1 MRTQQ
6 QRTKRRLIATA
17 MAVALFGATSV
28 QAEVRALVGHFAP
41 FADSLS
47 GTSVS
52 IRVNGATALENV
64 VFGQFTEYLSLGDA
78 GMYTLE
84 VVPTGSTE
92 AAISAE
98 VMLPDG
104 DYTVLAAGD
113 GVNQPLSLLALSD
126 EPTAGDQVNLR
137 VVHAA
142 PFAAT
147 AEATSVSIRD
157 QNNEVVGGLASVP
170 FGANSG
176 FLVVPP
182 GRYDLKVASPDG
194 TTDFIDARPVDLPAG
209 AVVTVVATG
218 GANGFPLGLTAIADG
233 AAPSNPLA
241 LFEIGPVQIA
251 IAHLAPFAAD
261 LDGTAVNVL
270 VNGGQILSGVR
281 YKDFTDFLTLPA
293 QGAYQVDVVPVGAS
307 EPAISGEVALDGN
320 RSYVAA
326 AIGNGLTQP
335 LDLLLVEAP
344 TVQNEGDYA
353 LRIVHAAPFAATAE
367 ATSVSIRTDGGDVVA
382 GLASVPYG
390 AFSPSLSLPVGTL
403 DVKVATPDGSTN
415 LIDLAPVDLPAG
427 AAATV
432 FAIGDGINQPLG
444 ILAVP
449 FGELPLETPVDFSAN
464 GHWSVVGQ
472 DFNGFSL
479 VPMPGQNRLTGTWY
493 SYAPSGG
500 AQAWFFIDSCQS
512 AAGAEGCAVPGGF
525 DNASSTMSVYAT
537 SGGSFNDPTG
547 GAATLTEVGTITIDF
562 GETPCSRAEASFD
575 VEGFGSGS
583 FQIENLTPGAGC
595 Q

>member
-6 QRTKRRLIATA
+6 RGKHGLIGTA
-17 MAVALFGATSV
+17 IAIALFGAATAR
-28 QAEVRALVGHFAP
+28 AEVRALVGHFAP

-52 IRVNGATALENV
+52 VRVNGATALENV
-64 VFGQFTEYLSLGDA
+64 VFGQFTEYLSLGEA

-84 VVPTGSTE
+84 VVPTGASE
-92 AAISAE
+92 AAISAT

-113 GVNQPLSLLALSD
+113 GVNQPLSLLALLD
-126 EPTAGDQVNLR
+126 TPVAGDQVNLR

-142 PFAAT
+142 PFGDNP
-147 AEATSVSIRD
+147 EATSVSIRD
-157 QNNEVVGGLASVP
+157 QNNAVVGGLASVP
-170 FGANSG
+170 FGANSD
-176 FLVVPP
+176 FLQVPP

-194 TTDFIDARPVDLPAG
+194 STDFIDARPVDLPAG

-218 GANGFPLGLTAIADG
+218 GANGFQLGLTAIADG

-241 LFEIGPVQIA
+241 LFEIGPVGVA
-251 IAHLAPFAAD
+251 IAHLAPFAAE

-270 VNGGQILSGVR
+270 VNGSQILAGVR
-281 YKDFTDFLTLPA
+281 YKDFTGELTLPA
-293 QGAYQVDVVPVGAS
+293 QGAYQVAVVPVGAT
-307 EPAISGEVALDGN
+307 EPAISAEVALDGN

-326 AIGNGLTQP
+326 AVGNGLTQP

-344 TVQNEGDYA
+344 SVQNEGDYA
-353 LRIVHAAPFAATAE
+353 LRVVHAAPFAATAE
-367 ATSVSIRTDGGDVVA
+367 ATSVSIRTDGGAIVA
-382 GLASVPYG
+382 GLAEVPFG

-403 DVKVATPDGSTN
+403 DVKVATPNGSTN

-449 FGELPLETPVDFSAN
+449 FGELPLETPVDFATN
-464 GHWSVVGQ
+464 GHWTVTGQ
-472 DFNGFSL
+472 PFTGFSL
-479 VPMPGQNRLTGTWY
+479 VPLPAQNRLTGTWY
-493 SYAPSGG
+493 SYAVSGG
-500 AQAWFFIDSCQS
+500 AQAWFFVDSCQT
-512 AAGAEGCAVPGGF
+512 AAGAEGCTVAGGF
-525 DNASSTMSVYAT
+525 DNRTSTLAVYST
-537 SGGSFNDPTG
+537 SGGAFG
-547 GAATLTEVGTITIDF
+547 GAAADSASLSKIGTLTLDF
-562 GETPCSRAEASFD
+562 GDTPCSRAEASYD
-575 VEGFGSGS
+575 LEGFGTGS
-583 FQIENLTPGAGC
+583 FTIENLTPSAAC
-595 Q
+595 P

>member
-6 QRTKRRLIATA
+6 RAKRRLVATTLA
-17 MAVALFGATSV
+17 IALFGATSA
-28 QAEVRALVGHFAP
+28 QAEVRAVVGHFAP
-41 FADSLS
+41 FADSLA

-64 VFGQFTEYLSLGDA
+64 VFGQFTEYLSLGEA

-84 VVPTGSTE
+84 VVPTGASA
-92 AAISAE
+92 AAISAS

-126 EPTAGDQVNLR
+126 TPSAGDQVNLR

-142 PFAAT
+142 PFAAS

-157 QNNEVVGGLASVP
+157 QNNAVVGGLASVP
-170 FGANSG
+170 FGANSD

-182 GRYDLKVASPDG
+182 GRYDLKVAAPDG
-194 TTDFIDARPVDLPAG
+194 NTDFIDARPVELPAG

-241 LFEIGPVQIA
+241 LFEIGPVDIA

-270 VNGGQILSGVR
+270 VNGAEVLSGVR
-281 YKDFTDFLTLPA
+281 YKDFSDVLTLPA
-293 QGAYQVDVVPVGAS
+293 QGAYQVDVVPVGAT
-307 EPAISGEVALDGN
+307 EAAISGEVGLDGN
-320 RSYVAA
+320 RSYVASA
-326 AIGNGLTQP
+326 VGNGLTQP
-335 LDLLLVEAP
+335 LGLLLVEAP
-344 TVQNEGDYA
+344 GVQNEGEYA
-353 LRIVHAAPFAATAE
+353 LRVVHAAPFAATAE

-382 GLASVPYG
+382 GLEAVPYG
-390 AFSPSLSLPVGTL
+390 AFSPTLSLPVGTL
-403 DVKVATPDGSTN
+403 DVKVATPNGATN
-415 LIDLAPVDLPAG
+415 LIDLAPLDLPAG
-427 AAATV
+427 AAAAV

-449 FGELPLETPVDFSAN
+449 FGELPLETPVDFASN
-464 GHWSVVGQ
+464 GHWSVTGQ
-472 DFNGFSL
+472 PFTGFSL
-479 VPMPGQNRLTGTWY
+479 VPLPRENRLTGTWY
-493 SYAPSGG
+493 SYATSGG
-500 AQAWFFIDSCQS
+500 SQAWFFVDSCQT
-512 AAGAEGCAVPGGF
+512 APGAGGCATPGGF
-525 DNASSTMSVYAT
+525 DNRSSTLAVYST
-537 SGGSFNDPTG
+537 SGGSFSGATEASLNQTRPAVAPRPT
-547 GAATLTEVGTITIDF
+547 TT
-562 GETPCSRAEASFD
+562 SRALAAAASR
-575 VEGFGSGS
+575 SR
-583 FQIENLTPGAGC
+583 T
-595 Q
+595 